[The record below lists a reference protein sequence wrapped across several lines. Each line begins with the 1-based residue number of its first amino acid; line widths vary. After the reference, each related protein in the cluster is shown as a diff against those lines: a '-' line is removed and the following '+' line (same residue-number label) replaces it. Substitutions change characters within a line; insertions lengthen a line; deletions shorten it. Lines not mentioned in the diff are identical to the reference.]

1 MGQAPGAILDL
12 FLRDAAVR
20 IDADD
25 VLSKVGALI
34 DWRAFSP
41 ILTRGLGRS
50 GAGRRA
56 MTRWCCSSA
65 F

>member
-1 MGQAPGAILDL
+1 MDL
-12 FLRDAAVR
+12 FLREAAVR

-25 VLSKVGALI
+25 VLSKICALI

-41 ILTRGLGRS
+41 ILTRGPRRS
-50 GAGRRA
+50 GSEPQG
-56 MTRWCCSSA
+56 MIRWCCSSA

>member
-1 MGQAPGAILDL
+1 MGQAPGAIMDL
-12 FLRDAAVR
+12 FLREAAVR

-50 GAGRRA
+50 GSGP
-56 MTRWCCSSA
+56 
-65 F
+65 